1 MCQDVN
7 RHSIKNL
14 VRIMRFLGILL
25 VVLVIVTLAGA
36 VQAGEVTAFSPGERL
51 EYVLK
56 WTGIAA
62 GDSVM
67 EVVQG
72 DSVGGVSLYRII
84 STAESRALVD
94 VFYKVRNSY
103 ETHIH
108 PLDGL
113 TRKYVFSMHEGGKRK
128 NRVLIFDQD
137 RHIVT
142 RILREEGQTQS
153 KIFEIPYGC
162 QDNLSSLY
170 ALRNKHFEVGDSIV
184 FPVFEGKK
192 NWEIVIDVLAAEEI
206 EVKAGTFR
214 TLKVHPK
221 LKFEGMFR
229 RKGELHVWLTDDQ
242 WHIPVLMKSEVRI
255 GSIDA
260 ELVRY
265 KLGDGISTV
274 PSRVDNGE
282 EE

>member
-1 MCQDVN
+1 LL
-7 RHSIKNL
+7 KKL
-14 VRIMRFLGILL
+14 FLYLIL
-25 VVLVIVTLAGA
+25 TLAAA
-36 VQAGEVTAFSPGERL
+36 VFQGQAVAGPVTAFYPGERL

-56 WTGIAA
+56 WAGIAA

-67 EVVQG
+67 EVVEG
-72 DSVGGVSLYRII
+72 DPAKEGAALFRII

-94 VFYKVRNSY
+94 VVYKVRNSY
-103 ETHIH
+103 ETHIS

-113 TRKYVFSMHEGGKRK
+113 TRKYIFNMHEGGKRK
-128 NRVLIFDQD
+128 SRVLLFDQE

-142 RILREEGQTQS
+142 RIVREEGQTQS
-153 KIFEIPYGC
+153 KIYEIPHDC

-170 ALRNKHFEVGDSIV
+170 AMRNEDFKVGDSVV
-184 FPVFEGKK
+184 FSVFEGRK
-192 NWEIVIDVLAAEEI
+192 NWELIIDVLASEEI
-206 EVKAGTFR
+206 EVKAGTFK

-229 RKGELHVWLTDDQ
+229 RKGELHVWMTDDM
-242 WHIPVLMKSEVRI
+242 WHMPVLMKSEVKI

-265 KLGDGISTV
+265 KLGNGINTV
-274 PSRVDNGE
+274 PSRLDKGE
-282 EE
+282 GE

>member
-1 MCQDVN
+1 LIRRSAICLFV
-7 RHSIKNL
+7 
-14 VRIMRFLGILL
+14 FLALIGSRDR
-25 VVLVIVTLAGA
+25 A
-36 VQAGEVTAFSPGERL
+36 VAEKVTAFSPGERL

-56 WTGIAA
+56 WAGIAA

-67 EVVQG
+67 EVVEG
-72 DSVGGVSLYRII
+72 DRVGGVPLFRII
-84 STAESRALVD
+84 STAESRSLVD

-113 TRKYVFSMHEGGKRK
+113 TRKYVFNMNEGGKQK
-128 NRVLIFDQD
+128 SRVLLFDQD

-142 RILREEGQTQS
+142 RIVREKGQTQS
-153 KIFEIPYGC
+153 KIYEISDAC

-170 ALRNKHFEVGDSIV
+170 ALRNEDLKVGDSLALS
-184 FPVFEGKK
+184 VFEGKK
-192 NWEIVIDVLAAEEI
+192 NWELMVDVLAAEETS
-206 EVKAGTFR
+206 VKAGTFA

-229 RKGELHVWLTDDQ
+229 RKGELFVWVTDDK
-242 WHIPVLMKSEVRI
+242 WHIPVLMKSQVRI

-265 KLGDGISTV
+265 TQGPGTAPVSSLLDT
-274 PSRVDNGE
+274 GE
-282 EE
+282 TE